1 MKKNNQKLIIY
12 IGLILVLSFMLV
24 YAGQFLFFRNNSD
37 NTQVKTDKTQN
48 SAGTSLNSV
57 QPLPVQYKHKTE
69 IIKGNKQEIYML
81 EFDPRDERVEF
92 KPALSFDNI
101 FGFEKLSDICKR
113 NEAYAAINGGFFYQF
128 GEPTGMVAIDG
139 QMLTA
144 STGLSP
150 VLIVDK
156 KGARFETFYSNI
168 TLEHKGNKIRIND
181 MNRIGK
187 NNDIVLYSD
196 KFGSTNRAEIKNT
209 SIIVDNNVITT
220 LVEGTKE
227 VNIRKGMNVISF
239 YGGKES
245 IPEKMGLK
253 AGDKVNIR
261 MEPYLGYGY
270 QAYECGSMLVKDGK
284 TVVPERDKWAGTLG
298 NRDPRTVIGIKTDG
312 KIIMLVADGRQPG
325 YSEGMTGKEM
335 GEYLVK
341 LGVRD
346 AAMLDGGASSQMI
359 INGSLQN
366 RPSYKGIERP
376 VAGCFLVKIK

>member
-12 IGLILVLSFMLV
+12 IGLILVLSFMLI

-37 NTQVKTDKTQN
+37 NTQGKTDKTQN
-48 SAGTSLNSV
+48 STGTSLNSV

-81 EFDPRDERVEF
+81 EFDPRDERVDF

-113 NEAYAAINGGFFYQF
+113 NGAYAAINGGFFYQF
-128 GEPTGMVAIDG
+128 GDPTGMVAIDG

-168 TLEHKGNKIRIND
+168 TLEHKGNKIKIND

-187 NNDIVLYSD
+187 NNDIVLYND

-227 VNIRKGMNVISF
+227 VNIRKGMSVISF

-261 MEPYLGYGY
+261 MEPYLGYHY
-270 QAYECGSMLVKDGK
+270 QAYECGSMLVKYGK

-359 INGSLQN
+359 INGSLRN

>member
-1 MKKNNQKLIIY
+1 MKKNNQKLIIH
-12 IGLILVLSFMLV
+12 IGLILVLSFMLI
-24 YAGQFLFFRNNSD
+24 YAGQFLFFRNNCD
-37 NTQVKTDKTQN
+37 NTQGKTDKTQN
-48 SAGTSLNSV
+48 STGTSLNSV

-128 GEPTGMVAIDG
+128 GDPTGMVAIDG
-139 QMLTA
+139 QILTA

-156 KGARFETFYSNI
+156 KGARFETFYLNI
-168 TLEHKGNKIRIND
+168 TLEHKGNKIKIND

-187 NNDIVLYSD
+187 NNDIVLYND
-196 KFGSTNRAEIKNT
+196 KFGSTNRAELKNT

-227 VNIRKGMNVISF
+227 VNIRKGMSVISF

-261 MEPYLGYGY
+261 MEPYLGYCY

-359 INGSLQN
+359 INGSLRN

>member
-1 MKKNNQKLIIY
+1 MKKNNQKLIIN
-12 IGLILVLSFMLV
+12 IGLILVLSFMLI
-24 YAGQFLFFRNNSD
+24 YAGQFLFSPNNSTPGKAD
-37 NTQVKTDKTQN
+37 NTLNTP
-48 SAGTSLNSV
+48 GTSSNSV
-57 QPLPVQYKHKTE
+57 QPLPVQYKHITE
-69 IIKGNKQEIYML
+69 TINGYKQEIYIL

-113 NEAYAAINGGFFYQF
+113 NGAYAAVNGGFFYQF
-128 GEPTGMVAIDG
+128 GDPTGMVAIDG

-150 VLIVDK
+150 IFIVDK

-168 TLEHKGNKIRIND
+168 YMEHNRNKININD
-181 MNRIGK
+181 MNRMGK
-187 NNDIVLYSD
+187 NNDIVLYND
-196 KFGSTNRAEIKNT
+196 KFGSTNRAEVNNT
-209 SIIVDNNVITT
+209 SIIVDNNIITAV
-220 LVEGTKE
+220 VEDKKE
-227 VNIRKGMNVISF
+227 VNIKKGLYVISF
-239 YGGKES
+239 YGDKS
-245 IPEKMGLK
+245 SLPEKLGLK

-284 TVVPERDKWAGTLG
+284 SVVPERDKWAGTLG

-312 KIIMLVADGRQPG
+312 KILMLVSDGRQPG

-335 GEYLVK
+335 GEYLVRI
-341 LGVRD
+341 GVKD

-359 INGSLQN
+359 INGSLRN
-366 RPSYKGIERP
+366 RPSYEGIERP
-376 VAGCFLVKIK
+376 VAGCFIVKIK